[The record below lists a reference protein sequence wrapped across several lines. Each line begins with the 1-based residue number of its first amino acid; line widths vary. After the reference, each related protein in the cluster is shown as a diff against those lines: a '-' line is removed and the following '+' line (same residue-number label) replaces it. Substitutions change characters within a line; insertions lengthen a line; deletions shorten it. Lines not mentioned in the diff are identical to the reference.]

1 MTTTT
6 GFTPSEIELMIKQE
20 LRKKHPVPDALL
32 IRIVRHDG
40 SWRAEASFKSSH
52 GLIGE
57 FKSDLAT
64 RVETIGAS
72 LAPTHPLMG

>member
-6 GFTPSEIELMIKQE
+6 GFTPNELELMVKEE

-32 IRIVRHDG
+32 IRIVRHQG
-40 SWRAEASFKSSH
+40 SWRAEVSFKNGH

-57 FKSDLAT
+57 FKADLAA
-64 RVETIGAS
+64 RVEAIGS
-72 LAPTHPLMG
+72 DLAPTHALVG